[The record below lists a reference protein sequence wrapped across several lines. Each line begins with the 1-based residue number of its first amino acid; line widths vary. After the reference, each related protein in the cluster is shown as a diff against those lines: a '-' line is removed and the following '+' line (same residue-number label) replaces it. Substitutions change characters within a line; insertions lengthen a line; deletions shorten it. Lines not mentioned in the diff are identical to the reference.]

1 MKRLVS
7 VVLAVIMV
15 LAMSSSVFAAGT
27 SSESAQK
34 IALKNAKLT
43 KAQVKNLKVK
53 YDYDDREYDVK
64 FIRKKDGA
72 KFSYE
77 IRKSSGRIYDKSVD
91 YKYKRNSS
99 KKKIGKLAAQ
109 KKAAKKAGVS
119 LAAVKK
125 GKCKYEYDDGEGT
138 YEVEFRNGKYK
149 YEVDILAP
157 TGKVIDYSWEYKG
170 R

>member
-15 LAMSSSVFAAGT
+15 MAMSSSVFAASVDTNG
-27 SSESAQK
+27 AQS

-53 YDYDDREYDVK
+53 YDRDDAEFDVK
-64 FIRKKDGA
+64 FVRKSDGA

-77 IRKSSGRIYDKSVD
+77 IRKSNGKIYDKSID

-99 KKKIGKLAAQ
+99 RKKIGQLAAQ
-109 KKAAKKAGVS
+109 KKAAKSAGVS
-119 LAAVKK
+119 LAVVKN
-125 GKCKYEYDDGEGT
+125 GKCKYEYDDGEGI

-149 YEVDILAP
+149 YEIEILAP
-157 TGKVIDYSWEYKG
+157 TGKVTDYSWEYKG